1 MSQRTFTLP
10 IILAMVLLTG
20 CAPDVLKDSPVPK
33 SDGEFIRGEAVV
45 EDVEIMFLESFPLQ
59 VHIVASGYL
68 PDPCTEIDEISAER
82 DGRHFEVLITTLREA
97 EVMCIQVIEAFE
109 QNVPLDVYGLPAGD
123 YTVTVNGIE
132 AEFTFLQDNSLP
144 DG

>member
-1 MSQRTFTLP
+1 MNHRTYMLP
-10 IILAMVLLTG
+10 SILTMVLLMG
-20 CAPDVLKDSPVPK
+20 CAPGLFKDSPASK
-33 SDGEFIRGEAVV
+33 GSGEFIRGEAVV
-45 EDVEIMFLESFPLQ
+45 EDVEIVFLESFPLG
-59 VHIVASGYL
+59 VHSVASGYL
-68 PDPCTEIDEISAER
+68 PDPCTEIDEIFIER
-82 DGRHFEVLITTLREA
+82 DGNQFEVLITTLREA

-109 QNVPLDVYGLPAGD
+109 QNIPLDVYGLPAGD